1 MRRSA
6 LGVLCAILLWC
17 ASCWGATN
25 AATPAGE
32 DAPAKPP
39 TLILG
44 GSTPWAA
51 LNGNSTYWFDA
62 SGVATIGQVESQAAS
77 EPWHL
82 RRREP
87 HDRVLGGAYWF
98 QFEATAPAA
107 EHWYLE
113 LGAAFYDDVKVYYRD
128 RNGRWVVQ
136 EAGTQ
141 HAVADWAVPGRLPT
155 FALAIDDPR
164 PVRYWVRVQDDRAD
178 LSAPAT
184 LLREEALQA
193 SRERE
198 QFLFGAYF
206 GLAALV
212 TLAAFGNGL
221 LYRDRGFL
229 AFGLYTL
236 LLASGQLGRSGVLA
250 QHLWPESPVWNGI
263 ALALW
268 PGAATAAAL
277 WFVKVVIEPVRLSRA
292 LDLGVWALIA
302 AVLASVAVDMVVGT
316 RVSIVLVLTLTGLSL
331 LAIACMLVWGWVD
344 GHDESLQLVAIGFIP
359 FLVMAI
365 FPLSRGLQ
373 LVPSSTLTRY
383 GLYFAAVAELPILFY
398 ALHRRLMTRR
408 EAMLRAQ
415 ALSRTD
421 PLTGLPHR
429 RGLVERLESSLA
441 HARGQKQNCALLGV
455 RISNLEAI
463 AQEFGKE
470 AADKALVVAA
480 SHLRRTSVDFDMAAR
495 VGEREYAVLMEAP
508 ITPQAVSSRAQQ
520 VVASG
525 LRQVDQLPAALTLKF
540 HVTAA
545 VLPVPQLDG
554 EATLAWVMSSLDQMN
569 QDAKKLI
576 KPLNF

>member
-6 LGVLCAILLWC
+6 LGVVCAILLWC
-17 ASCWGATN
+17 ASWAAGSGAR
-25 AATPAGE
+25 AAE
-32 DAPAKPP
+32 SAPAAKP
-39 TLILG
+39 THLALG
-44 GSTPWAA
+44 GDAPWAA
-51 LNGNSTYWFDA
+51 LNGNSVYWFDPTGDVSIDKLEA
-62 SGVATIGQVESQAAS
+62 QAATL
-77 EPWHL
+77 PWRL
-82 RRREP
+82 RKREP
-87 HDRVLGGAYWF
+87 HDRVRGGVYWI
-98 QFEATAPAA
+98 QFEATTPPAA
-107 EHWYLE
+107 HWYLE
-113 LGAAFYDDVKVYYRD
+113 LNAAFDDDVRMYYRD
-128 RNGRWVVQ
+128 AAGKWVVQ
-136 EAGTQ
+136 EAGTA
-141 HAVADWAVPGRLPT
+141 HAVSDWSVPGRLPT

-164 PVRYWVRVQDDRAD
+164 PVRYWVRLQDDRAD

-184 LLREEALQA
+184 LLREDALQA

-212 TLAAFGNGL
+212 TLAAFVNGL
-221 LYRDRGFL
+221 MYRDRGFL

-236 LLASGQLGRSGVLA
+236 LLSAGQLGRSGVLA
-250 QHLWPESPVWNGI
+250 QHLWPDLPGWNGI

-302 AVLASVAVDMVVGT
+302 ALLAAVAVDIVVASRLSMT
-316 RVSIVLVLTLTGLSL
+316 LVLTLTGASL
-331 LAIACMLVWGWVD
+331 LAITFMLLWGWLD
-344 GHDESLQLVAIGFIP
+344 AHDSSIHLVALGFVP
-359 FLVMAI
+359 VLVMAI
-365 FPLSRGLQ
+365 FPLSRGLE

-383 GLYFAAVAELPILFY
+383 GLYFAVVVELPILFY

-408 EAMLRAQ
+408 EATLRAQ

-463 AQEFGKE
+463 IEEFGKD

-508 ITPQAVSSRAQQ
+508 VTPEAVSSRAQQ

-525 LRQVDQLPAALTLKF
+525 LRQVEQLPAALTLKF

-554 EATLAWVMSSLDQMN
+554 ESTLHWVMTSLDQMN
-569 QDAKKLI
+569 QGAKKLI

>member
-6 LGVLCAILLWC
+6 LGVLCAIWLWC
-17 ASCWGATN
+17 AFCGGGPGAAQ
-25 AATPAGE
+25 AAEPVA
-32 DAPAKPP
+32 AARPP
-39 TLILG
+39 TISLG
-44 GSTPWAA
+44 VEAPWSA
-51 LNGNSTYWFDA
+51 LNGRSVYWFDRD
-62 SGVATIGQVESQAAS
+62 GTATVDQVEARADTL
-77 EPWHL
+77 PW
-82 RRREP
+82 RVRKREP
-87 HDRVLGGAYWF
+87 HDRVLGGAYWI
-98 QFEATAPAA
+98 QFEASAPAG

-113 LGAAFYDDVKVYYRD
+113 LNTAFYDRAEMFYRD
-128 RNGRWVVQ
+128 RNGRWVMQ
-136 EAGTQ
+136 QSGTT
-141 HAVADWAVPGRLPT
+141 HPVTDWSVPGRLPT

-164 PVRYWVRVQDDRAD
+164 PVRYFVRVQDDRAD

-206 GLAALV
+206 GLAALI
-212 TLAAFGNGL
+212 TFAAFVNGL

-229 AFGLYTL
+229 AFGLYSL
-236 LLASGQLGRSGVLA
+236 LLAAGQLGRSGVLA
-250 QHLWPESPVWNGI
+250 QHLWPELPGWNGM

-277 WFVKVVIEPVRLSRA
+277 WFVKVVTEPVRLSRA

-302 AVLASVAVDMVVGT
+302 ALLAAVAVDIVIVT
-316 RVSIVLVLTLTGLSL
+316 RLSMLLVLVLTGVSL
-331 LAIACMLVWGWVD
+331 LAIASMLAW
-344 GHDESLQLVAIGFIP
+344 GFIDSREHHVRMLALGFVP
-359 FLVMAI
+359 VLVMAI
-365 FPLSRGLQ
+365 FPLSRGLE
-373 LVPSSTLTRY
+373 LVPSNTLTRY
-383 GLYFAAVAELPILFY
+383 GLYFAAVIELPILFY
-398 ALHRRLMTRR
+398 ALHRRLMAFRD
-408 EAMLRAQ
+408 AMLRAN

-455 RISNLEAI
+455 RISNLDAI
-463 AQEFGKE
+463 TEEFGKD
-470 AADKALVVAA
+470 AAEKALVVAA

-495 VGEREYAVLMEAP
+495 VGEREYAVLLEAP
-508 ITPQAVSSRAQQ
+508 VTTQALSSRAQQ

-525 LRQVDQLPAALTLKF
+525 LRQVEQLPSALTLKF

-545 VLPVPQLDG
+545 ILPVPQLDG
-554 EATLAWVMSSLDQMN
+554 EATLQWVMDGLDQMN
-569 QDAKKLI
+569 QGAKKLI

>member
-1 MRRSA
+1 
-6 LGVLCAILLWC
+6 VP
-17 ASCWGATN
+17 
-25 AATPAGE
+25 AATEGEVPAH
-32 DAPAKPP
+32 AQV
-39 TLILG
+39 LSLG
-44 GSTPWAA
+44 GMTPWAI
-51 LNGNSTYWFDA
+51 LNGNSVYWFDA
-62 SGVATIGQVESQAAS
+62 SGVASVDKVEAAAATL
-77 EPWHL
+77 PWRV

-87 HDRVLGGAYWF
+87 HDRVLGGAYWL
-98 QFEATAPAA
+98 QFEATVPAG

-113 LGAAFYDDVKVYYRD
+113 LGTSFYDDVQMFYRD
-128 RNGRWVVQ
+128 SAGNWVAQ
-136 EAGTQ
+136 QSGTM
-141 HAVADWAVPGRLPT
+141 HPVSDWSVPGRLPT
-155 FALAIDDPR
+155 FALAVNDPR
-164 PVRYWVRVQDDRAD
+164 PIRYWVRVQDDRAD
-178 LSAPAT
+178 LSAPAN

-206 GLAALV
+206 GLAVLV

-229 AFGLYTL
+229 AFSLYTL
-236 LLASGQLGRSGVLA
+236 LLAAGQLGRSGVLA
-250 QHLWPESPVWNGI
+250 QHLWPELPGWNGLT
-263 ALALW
+263 LALW

-277 WFVKVVIEPVRLSRA
+277 WFVKVVVEPVRWSRA

-302 AVLASVAVDMVVGT
+302 ALLAAVAVDIVIAS
-316 RVSIVLVLTLTGLSL
+316 RVSMALVLTITGLSL
-331 LAIACMLVWGWVD
+331 LAVGCMLVWAWVD
-344 GHDESLQLVAIGFIP
+344 GHDPTMRWVAVGFLP
-359 FLVMAI
+359 VLLLAI
-365 FPLSRGLQ
+365 FPLSRGLE

-415 ALSRTD
+415 ALTRTD

-429 RGLVERLESSLA
+429 RGLVERLESSLS
-441 HARGQKQNCALLGV
+441 HARGQQQSCALLGV
-455 RISNLEAI
+455 RISNLDAI
-463 AQEFGKE
+463 TQEFGKD
-470 AADKALVVAA
+470 AAEKAIVVAA
-480 SHLRRTSVDFDMAAR
+480 AHLRRTSVDFDMAAR

-508 ITPQAVSSRAQQ
+508 VTVQAVTSRAQQ

-525 LRQVDQLPAALTLKF
+525 LRQVDALPAALTLKF

-545 VLPVPQLDG
+545 VLPVPHLDG
-554 EATLAWVMSSLDQMN
+554 EGTLEWVMNGLDQMN

>member
-6 LGVLCAILLWC
+6 LGVLCAIWLWC
-17 ASCWGATN
+17 ASCWGS
-25 AATPAGE
+25 TPAAFAE
-32 DAPAKPP
+32 EPAAPARPAP
-39 TLILG
+39 LAVG
-44 GSTPWAA
+44 GETAWAP
-51 LNGNSTYWFDA
+51 LNGKSVYWFDA
-62 SGVATIGQVESQAAS
+62 DGGATVDKVEARSDS
-77 EPWHL
+77 LPW
-82 RRREP
+82 RVRKREP
-87 HDRVLGGAYWF
+87 HDRVLGGAYWI
-98 QFEATAPAA
+98 QFEATAPVS

-113 LGAAFYDDVKVYYRD
+113 LNTAFYDHVQMFYRD
-128 RNGRWVVQ
+128 RRGNWVTQ
-136 EAGTQ
+136 QSGTT
-141 HAVADWAVPGRLPT
+141 HAVSDWSVPGRLPT
-155 FALAIDDPR
+155 FALAVDDPR
-164 PVRYWVRVQDDRAD
+164 PVRYYVRIQDDRAD

-184 LLREEALQA
+184 LLREDALQA

-206 GLAALV
+206 GLAALI
-212 TLAAFGNGL
+212 TMAAFVNGL

-236 LLASGQLGRSGVLA
+236 LLAAGQLGRSGVLA
-250 QHLWPESPVWNGI
+250 QHLWPELPGWNGM

-277 WFVKVVIEPVRLSRA
+277 WFVKVVTEPVRLSRA

-302 AVLASVAVDMVVGT
+302 ALLASVAVDIVVIT
-316 RVSIVLVLTLTGLSL
+316 RVSMMLVLVLTGLSL
-331 LAIACMLVWGWVD
+331 LAIASMLAWGFVD
-344 GHDESLQLVAIGFIP
+344 SREHHTRMLALGFVP
-359 FLVMAI
+359 VLLMAI
-365 FPLSRGLQ
+365 FPLSRGLG

-383 GLYFAAVAELPILFY
+383 GLYMAAVIELPILFY
-398 ALHRRLMTRR
+398 ALHRRLMAFR
-408 EAMLRAQ
+408 ESTLRAN

-455 RISNLEAI
+455 RISNLDAI
-463 AQEFGKE
+463 AEEFGKE
-470 AADKALVVAA
+470 AAEKALVVAA
-480 SHLRRTSVDFDMAAR
+480 SHLRRTSVEFDMAAR

-508 ITPQAVSSRAQQ
+508 VTPQALSSRAQQ

-525 LRQVDQLPAALTLKF
+525 LRQVEQLPAALTLKF

-545 VLPVPQLDG
+545 ILPMPQLDG
-554 EATLAWVMSSLDQMN
+554 EGTLQWVMGALDQMN